1 MKRITIFIAALA
13 SCLVMSAQDVK
24 VKSRVELKGGK
35 ADVVGYAELQSDG
48 GYVVETESGD
58 VFYYSP
64 AEIKKVTQLEV
75 DRVETVKVKKA
86 NGDRSKTKGYM
97 GIVEAGLGYYKV
109 DTNFSVL
116 GADPY
121 SDSEGAIGGSLSV
134 INGYRFSPHFYVGL
148 GIGFD
153 VDYYRG
159 IDFPVFLHL
168 RTEFTKKRI
177 SPYLAFSGGFLIPFN
192 YDSGFYLEG
201 AFGIRSH
208 CKKHG
213 SMWYGLT
220 ASILQGS
227 YSYNDG
233 YEHGNDSVSAIKFKI
248 AYSF

>member
-109 DTNFSVL
+109 DGYDGFSMISTN
-116 GADPY
+116 
-121 SDSEGAIGGSLSV
+121 EIGGSLSV

-153 VDYYRG
+153 ADLYSG
-159 IDFPVFLHL
+159 ADFPVFLHL

-177 SPYLAFSGGFLIPFN
+177 SPYLALSGGFTSIEAA
-192 YDSGFYLEG
+192 YYLEG
-201 AFGIRSH
+201 AFGLRSH

-220 ASILQGS
+220 ASIIDK
-227 YSYNDG
+227 YYF
-233 YEHGNDSVSAIKFKI
+233 VSAIKFKI